1 MKGSVPRKLS
11 KPPCPTALVLTGG
24 GARGAYEVG
33 VLQCLYET
41 LVDKGPCERL
51 FDILAGTSAG
61 ALNACALGSM
71 VMTQPFSNSGSIWS
85 PSTIRT

>member
-1 MKGSVPRKLS
+1 MKGSVPRKIW
-11 KPPCPTALVLTGG
+11 KPPCPTAVVLTGG

-33 VLQCLYET
+33 VLQRLYES

-71 VMTQPFSNSGSIWS
+71 AHDARDRPR
-85 PSTIRT
+85 P